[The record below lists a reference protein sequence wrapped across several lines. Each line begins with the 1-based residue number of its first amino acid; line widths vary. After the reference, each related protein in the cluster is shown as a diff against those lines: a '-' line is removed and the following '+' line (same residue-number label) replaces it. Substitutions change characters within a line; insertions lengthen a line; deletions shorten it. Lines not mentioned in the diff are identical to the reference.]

1 MELVTAI
8 LSQISDTMS
17 AFMGNRPRLKVQDL
31 YLNQFLHNDKNN
43 KHLFPGQK
51 EERGNWVEPCDQIC
65 AQISQRR
72 DQISIVITKT

>member
-17 AFMGNRPRLKVQDL
+17 AFMGNGPRLKVQDL

-51 EERGNWVEPCDQIC
+51 EECGN
-65 AQISQRR
+65 
-72 DQISIVITKT
+72 